1 MATTAESVTVIVNYG
16 PFLIPTDDTIT
27 LRDASFYLTKQ
38 QMLDLRKQVSI
49 IEEICGHFFL
59 KMKWEKS
66 RIYADTTWRTY

>member
-27 LRDASFYLTKQ
+27 LRDAFFYLTKQ

-49 IEEICGHFFL
+49 IEEICGHFFFENEMR
-59 KMKWEKS
+59 KK
-66 RIYADTTWRTY
+66 